1 MPLSCFSYIF
11 NMQNV
16 ALFKIFAI
24 YISISRV
31 ARKTTKK
38 YAKKTNNEKNR
49 HTQGTEKTKGRRKKG
64 EMEKASK
71 KHMQLLLSWV
81 SGIALLLVCALT
93 TVNSIRGSTSQTSVQ
108 TGALQEETVQE
119 TAAKGNGGNAEGN
132 IGQDRV
138 CLRLLAIVVLF
149 LWQEYDLHR
158 FFAARTGFDKPGKQ
172 QN

>member
-38 YAKKTNNEKNR
+38 IRKKKRT
-49 HTQGTEKTKGRRKKG
+49 TKKSGILRIQRKQKEGEKKG

-81 SGIALLLVCALT
+81 SGLALLLVCALT
-93 TVNSIRGSTSQTSVQ
+93 TVSSIRGSTSQASVQ
-108 TGALQEETVQE
+108 TGALQEETMQE
-119 TAAKGNGGNAEGN
+119 TAAKGNDGNAEGN
-132 IGQDRV
+132 IGQDRI
-138 CLRLLAIVVLF
+138 CLMLAIVVLF
-149 LWQEYDLHR
+149 LWQEHDLHR